1 MTETDNSAKR
11 SILIVH
17 GGDFK
22 PPEEVYMDEASTAL
36 RAGVQ
41 RDYPDQVE
49 AFGRVGIELAYYGDL
64 GNAYLRSRGRHY
76 DEQLDIGDRRNA
88 LDSLR
93 KIPQRKKFGLQQ
105 YDKLRGKSAIP
116 EAIADVAS
124 PLLGLVGLTPLL
136 VSLVAKDFAL
146 YLRRNTDFTDQ
157 VRARV
162 RDRLCEMLRRGD
174 KVMLMS
180 HGTGC
185 AVAYDVLWQLSHD
198 ERFRDEFRASKIE
211 VFVTLGSPIS
221 DDMVRKR
228 LLGAR
233 RRSKERYPTNIIT
246 WENVSAEDDYFCHDK
261 TVANDLKA
269 MMREHVISSINDY
282 RVYNHAMRYGKS
294 NPHCSLGYFIH
305 PRVAKIVVDWIGAPD
320 AVVKSDAP

>member
-1 MTETDNSAKR
+1 MTEEAKSAQR

-22 PPEEVYMDEASTAL
+22 PAADVYLDEASTAL
-36 RAGVQ
+36 QAGIQ
-41 RDYPDQVE
+41 RDFPDHVE
-49 AFGRVGIELAYYGDL
+49 AFGTVAIELAYYGDL
-64 GNAYLRSRGRHY
+64 GNAYLRSKGRHY
-76 DEQLDIGDRRNA
+76 DEQLDVGDRRNA
-88 LDSLR
+88 LESLR

-105 YDKLRGKSAIP
+105 YDKLRGKSAVP

-124 PLLGLVGLTPLL
+124 PLFGVLGLTPLL

-146 YLRRNTDFTDQ
+146 YLRGNTDFTEQ

-162 RDRLCEMLRRGD
+162 RDKLCELLRRGD

-198 ERFRDEFRASKIE
+198 ERFRDEFNASKVE

-233 RRSKERYPTNIIT
+233 QRSTERFPTNIIT
-246 WENVSAEDDYFCHDK
+246 WDNVSAEDDYFCHDK
-261 TVANDLKA
+261 TVADDLKA

-282 RVYNHAMRYGKS
+282 RVYNHALRYGKS

-305 PRVAKIVVDWIGAPD
+305 PRVAKIVSDWIEASDD
-320 AVVKSDAP
+320 AI

>member
-1 MTETDNSAKR
+1 MTEAVKSAPR

-36 RAGVQ
+36 REAVQ
-41 RDYPDQVE
+41 RDYPDHVE
-49 AFGRVGIELAYYGDL
+49 SFGAIGIELAYYGDL
-64 GNAYLRSRGRHY
+64 GNAYLRSAGRHY

-88 LDSLR
+88 LESLR
-93 KIPQRKKFGLQQ
+93 KIPQRKKFGLQY

-124 PLLGLVGLTPLL
+124 PLFGVLGLTTVLA
-136 VSLVAKDFAL
+136 SLVAKDFAL
-146 YLRRNTDFTDQ
+146 YLRGSTDFTEQ
-157 VRARV
+157 VRGRV
-162 RDRLCEMLRRGD
+162 RDKLTELLRRGD
-174 KVMLMS
+174 KVLLMS

-198 ERFRDEFRASKIE
+198 ERFRDEFSDSKIE

-221 DDMVRKR
+221 DNMVRRR
-228 LLGAR
+228 LLGAG
-233 RRSKERYPTNIIT
+233 RRSIERFPTNIIT
-246 WENVSAEDDYFCHDK
+246 WENVSAEDDYLCHDK
-261 TVANDLKA
+261 TVADDLKA

-305 PRVAKIVVDWIGAPD
+305 PRVAKIIVDWIEAPD
-320 AVVKSDAP
+320 EAI

>member
-1 MTETDNSAKR
+1 MTETSKSAQR

-22 PPEEVYMDEASTAL
+22 PPADVYLDEATTAL
-36 RAGVQ
+36 REGVQ
-41 RDYPDQVE
+41 RDYPDHVE
-49 AFGRVGIELAYYGDL
+49 PFANVGIELAYYGDL
-64 GNAYLRSRGRHY
+64 GNEYLQSKGRQY

-88 LDSLR
+88 LESLR

-105 YDKLRGKSAIP
+105 YDKLRGKSALP

-124 PLLGLVGLTPLL
+124 PLFGVLGLTTLL
-136 VSLVAKDFAL
+136 VSMVAKDFAL
-146 YLRRNTDFTDQ
+146 YISGNTDFTKQ
-157 VRARV
+157 VRERV
-162 RDRLCEMLRRGD
+162 RSKLMELLRRGD

-185 AVAYDVLWQLSHD
+185 AVAYDVLWQLSHG
-198 ERFRDEFRASKIE
+198 ESYRDEFSGSKVE

-221 DDMVRKR
+221 DDMVRRR
-228 LLGAR
+228 LLGAK
-233 RRSKERYPTNIIT
+233 RRSTERFPTNIIT
-246 WENVSAEDDYFCHDK
+246 WENVSAEDDYYCHDK
-261 TVANDLKA
+261 TVADDLKA

-282 RVYNHAMRYGKS
+282 RIYNHAMRYGKS

-305 PRVAKIVVDWIGAPD
+305 PRIAKIIVDWIEAPD
-320 AVVKSDAP
+320 DAI

>member
-1 MTETDNSAKR
+1 MTEEEKSAQR

-22 PPEEVYMDEASTAL
+22 PPEEVYLDEAATAL
-36 RAGVQ
+36 HAGVR
-41 RDYPDQVE
+41 RDFPDHVE
-49 AFGRVGIELAYYGDL
+49 AFGKVGIELAYYGDI
-64 GNAYLRSRGRHY
+64 GNEYLRSKGRQY

-88 LDSLR
+88 LESLK
-93 KIPQRKKFGLQQ
+93 KIPPRKRFGLQQ
-105 YDKLRGKSAIP
+105 YDKLRGMSAVP

-124 PLLGLVGLTPLL
+124 PLFGVLGLTTLL

-146 YLRRNTDFTDQ
+146 YLSGNTEFTKQ
-157 VRARV
+157 VRERV
-162 RDRLCEMLRRGD
+162 RSKLMELLRRGD

-180 HGTGC
+180 HGTGA
-185 AVAYDVLWQLSHD
+185 AVAYDVLWQLSHG
-198 ERFRDEFRASKIE
+198 ETYRDEFSASKIE

-221 DDMVRKR
+221 DDMIRRR

-233 RRSKERYPTNIIT
+233 RRATERFPTNIIT
-246 WENVSAEDDYFCHDK
+246 WENVSAEDDYLCHDK

-305 PRVAKIVVDWIGAPD
+305 PRVVKIVVDWIETPD
-320 AVVKSDAP
+320 DAL

>member
-1 MTETDNSAKR
+1 MTETVKSASR

-17 GGDFK
+17 GSDFK
-22 PPEEVYMDEASTAL
+22 PPAEVYLDEASTAL
-36 RAGVQ
+36 REAMQ
-41 RDYPDQVE
+41 RDYPDHVE
-49 AFGRVGIELAYYGDL
+49 AFEKVGIDIAYYGDL
-64 GNAYLRSRGRHY
+64 GNAYLSSTGRYY
-76 DEQLDIGDRRNA
+76 DEQLDIGDRRSA
-88 LDSLR
+88 LETLR
-93 KIPQRKKFGLQQ
+93 KIPQRKKFGLQY
-105 YDKLRGKSAIP
+105 YDKLRGKSALP

-124 PLLGLVGLTPLL
+124 PLFGMLGLTNLL
-136 VSLVAKDFAL
+136 VSLVARDFAL
-146 YLRRNTDFTDQ
+146 YLRGNSEFTEQ

-162 RDRLCEMLRRGD
+162 RDKLIELLRRGD
-174 KVMLMS
+174 KVLLMS

-198 ERFRDEFRASKIE
+198 ERFRDEFSESKIE

-221 DDMVRKR
+221 DNMVRRR
-228 LLGAR
+228 LLGAQR
-233 RRSKERYPTNIIT
+233 RAAERFPTNIIT
-246 WENVSAEDDYFCHDK
+246 WENVSAEDDYTCHDK

-305 PRVAKIVVDWIGAPD
+305 PRVAKILVDWIEAPD
-320 AVVKSDAP
+320 DVI

>member
-1 MTETDNSAKR
+1 MTEAVKSAPR

-36 RAGVQ
+36 REAVQ
-41 RDYPDQVE
+41 RDYPDHVE
-49 AFGRVGIELAYYGDL
+49 SFGAIGIELAYYGDL
-64 GNAYLRSRGRHY
+64 GNAYLRSVGRHY

-88 LDSLR
+88 LESLR
-93 KIPQRKKFGLQQ
+93 KIPQRKKFGLQY

-124 PLLGLVGLTPLL
+124 PLFGVLGLTTVLA
-136 VSLVAKDFAL
+136 SLVAKDFAL
-146 YLRRNTDFTDQ
+146 YLRGSKDFTEQ
-157 VRARV
+157 VRGRV
-162 RDRLCEMLRRGD
+162 RDKLTELLRRGD
-174 KVMLMS
+174 KVLLMS

-198 ERFRDEFRASKIE
+198 ERFRDEFSDSKIE

-221 DDMVRKR
+221 DNMVRRR
-228 LLGAR
+228 LLGAG
-233 RRSKERYPTNIIT
+233 RRSIERFPTNIIT
-246 WENVSAEDDYFCHDK
+246 WENVSAEDDYLCHDK
-261 TVANDLKA
+261 TVADDLKA

-305 PRVAKIVVDWIGAPD
+305 PRVAKIIVDWIEAPD
-320 AVVKSDAP
+320 EAI

>member
-1 MTETDNSAKR
+1 MTEEEKSAKR

-22 PPEEVYMDEASTAL
+22 PPEEVYLDEAATAL

-41 RDYPDQVE
+41 RDFPDHVE
-49 AFGRVGIELAYYGDL
+49 AFGKVGIDLAYYGDI
-64 GNAYLRSRGRHY
+64 GNEYLRSKGRHY

-88 LDSLR
+88 LESLR
-93 KIPQRKKFGLQQ
+93 KIPLRKKFGLQQ
-105 YDKLRGKSAIP
+105 YDKLRGKSAVP

-124 PLLGLVGLTPLL
+124 PLFGVLGLTSVL
-136 VSLVAKDFAL
+136 VSMVAKDFAL
-146 YLRRNTDFTDQ
+146 YLSGNTEFTQQ
-157 VRARV
+157 VRERV
-162 RDRLCEMLRRGD
+162 RSKLMEMLRRGD

-180 HGTGC
+180 HGTGA
-185 AVAYDVLWQLSHD
+185 AVAYDVLWQLSHG
-198 ERFRDEFRASKIE
+198 ESYRDEFSASKIE

-221 DDMVRKR
+221 DDMIRRR

-233 RRSKERYPTNIIT
+233 RRATERFPTNIIT
-246 WENVSAEDDYFCHDK
+246 WENVSAEDDYLCHDK
-261 TVANDLKA
+261 TVADDLKA

-305 PRVAKIVVDWIGAPD
+305 PRVAKIVVDWIETPAGAL
-320 AVVKSDAP
+320 

>member
-1 MTETDNSAKR
+1 MTEEENSARR

-22 PPEEVYMDEASTAL
+22 PPAEVYMDEASTAL
-36 RAGVQ
+36 REGVQ
-41 RDYPDQVE
+41 RDYPDYVE
-49 AFGRVGIELAYYGDL
+49 AFGNVAIELAYYGDL
-64 GNAYLRSRGRHY
+64 GNAYLRSKGRHY

-88 LDSLR
+88 LESLR
-93 KIPQRKKFGLQQ
+93 KIPQRKRFGLQQ
-105 YDKLRGKSAIP
+105 YDKLRGKSALP

-124 PLLGLVGLTPLL
+124 PLLGLLGFMTVL
-136 VSLVAKDFAL
+136 VSMVAKDFAL
-146 YLRRNTDFTDQ
+146 YLSGNTDFTKQ
-157 VRARV
+157 VRERV
-162 RDRLCEMLRRGD
+162 RSKLMELLRRGD

-180 HGTGC
+180 HGTGA
-185 AVAYDVLWQLSHD
+185 AVAYDVLWQLSHG
-198 ERFRDEFRASKIE
+198 ESYRDEFSASKVE

-221 DDMVRKR
+221 DNMVRRR
-228 LLGAR
+228 LLGAK
-233 RRSKERYPTNIIT
+233 RRSKERFPTNIIT

-305 PRVAKIVVDWIGAPD
+305 PRVAKIVVDWIEAPD
-320 AVVKSDAP
+320 ETI

>member
-1 MTETDNSAKR
+1 MTETTKSAQR

-22 PPEEVYMDEASTAL
+22 PPEDVYLDEASTAL
-36 RAGVQ
+36 REGLQ
-41 RDYPDQVE
+41 RDFPDHVE
-49 AFGRVGIELAYYGDL
+49 PFESVGIELAYYGDI
-64 GNAYLRSRGRHY
+64 GNEYLRSKGRQY

-88 LDSLR
+88 LEGLK

-105 YDKLRGKSAIP
+105 YDKLRGKSAVP

-124 PLLGLVGLTPLL
+124 PLFGLLGLTTML
-136 VSLVAKDFAL
+136 VSMVAKDFAL
-146 YLRRNTDFTDQ
+146 YLSGNTEFTQ
-157 VRARV
+157 RVRARV
-162 RDRLCEMLRRGD
+162 RSKLMELLRRGD
-174 KVMLMS
+174 KVMLIS

-185 AVAYDVLWQLSHD
+185 AVAYDVLWQLSHG
-198 ERFRDEFRASKIE
+198 ESYRDEFSASKIE

-221 DDMVRKR
+221 DDMVRRR
-228 LLGAR
+228 LLG
-233 RRSKERYPTNIIT
+233 SKRKSTERFPTNIIT

-282 RVYNHAMRYGKS
+282 RVYNHALRYGKS

-305 PRVAKIVVDWIGAPD
+305 PRVAKIVVDWLEAPD
-320 AVVKSDAP
+320 DAI

>member
-1 MTETDNSAKR
+1 MTETVKSARR

-22 PPEEVYMDEASTAL
+22 PPAEVYMDEASTAL
-36 RAGVQ
+36 LEAIQ
-41 RDYPDQVE
+41 RDYPDHVE
-49 AFGRVGIELAYYGDL
+49 SFGNVGLELAYYGDL

-88 LDSLR
+88 LESLR
-93 KIPQRKKFGLQQ
+93 KIPQRKRFGLQY
-105 YDKLRGKSAIP
+105 YDKLRGKSALP
-116 EAIADVAS
+116 EAIADVTS
-124 PLLGLVGLTPLL
+124 PLFGVLGLTTLL

-146 YLRRNTDFTDQ
+146 YLRGNTDFTEQ
-157 VRARV
+157 VRGRV
-162 RDRLCEMLRRGD
+162 RDKLIEMLRRGD
-174 KVMLMS
+174 KVLLMS

-198 ERFRDEFRASKIE
+198 ERFRGEFSGTKID

-221 DDMVRKR
+221 DNMVRRR

-233 RRSKERYPTNIIT
+233 RRSTERFPTNIIT
-246 WENVSAEDDYFCHDK
+246 WENVSAEDDYMCHDK
-261 TVANDLKA
+261 TVADDLKA

-305 PRVAKIVVDWIGAPD
+305 PRVAKIVVDWIELPD
-320 AVVKSDAP
+320 DAT

>member
-36 RAGVQ
+36 HAGVQ
-41 RDYPDQVE
+41 RDFPDHVE

-124 PLLGLVGLTPLL
+124 PLFGLLGLTPLL
-136 VSLVAKDFAL
+136 VSVVAKDFAL

-162 RDRLCEMLRRGD
+162 RDRLCELLRRGD

-198 ERFRDEFRASKIE
+198 ERYRDEFKASKIE

-221 DDMVRKR
+221 DNMVRKR

-282 RVYNHAMRYGKS
+282 RVYNHALRYGKS

-320 AVVKSDAP
+320 AAVRSDAP

>member
-1 MTETDNSAKR
+1 MTETVNSARR
-11 SILIVH
+11 SVLIVH

-22 PPEEVYMDEASTAL
+22 PPAEVYLDEASTAL
-36 RAGVQ
+36 REAVQ
-41 RDYPDQVE
+41 RDYPE
-49 AFGRVGIELAYYGDL
+49 HIEPLENVNIDLAYYGDL

-88 LDSLR
+88 LESLR

-116 EAIADVAS
+116 EAIADVAA
-124 PLLGLVGLTPLL
+124 PLCGVLGLTTLL

-146 YLRRNTDFTDQ
+146 YLRGNTDFTEQ

-162 RDRLCEMLRRGD
+162 RDKLIELLRRGD
-174 KVMLMS
+174 KVLFMS

-198 ERFRDEFRASKIE
+198 ERFRDEFAESKVE

-221 DDMVRKR
+221 DNMVRRR
-228 LLGAR
+228 LLGAGR
-233 RRSKERYPTNIIT
+233 RAKERFPTNIII
-246 WENVSAEDDYFCHDK
+246 WENVSAEDDYVCHDK

-269 MMREHVISSINDY
+269 MMREHVISTINDY
-282 RVYNHAMRYGKS
+282 RIYNHTLRYGRS

-305 PRVAKIVVDWIGAPD
+305 PRVAKILVDWIEAPD
-320 AVVKSDAP
+320 DAI

>member
-1 MTETDNSAKR
+1 MTEAGTSARR

-22 PPEEVYMDEASTAL
+22 PPAEVYMDEASTAL
-36 RAGVQ
+36 HEGVQ
-41 RDYPDQVE
+41 RDYPDHVE
-49 AFGRVGIELAYYGDL
+49 AFGNVGIELAYYGDL
-64 GNAYLRSRGRHY
+64 GNAYLRSKGRHY

-88 LDSLR
+88 LESLR
-93 KIPQRKKFGLQQ
+93 KIPQRKKFGLQY

-124 PLLGLVGLTPLL
+124 PLFGVLGLTTLL

-146 YLRRNTDFTDQ
+146 YLRGDTDFTEQ
-157 VRARV
+157 VRGRV
-162 RDRLCEMLRRGD
+162 RDKLIEMLRRGD
-174 KVMLMS
+174 RVLLMS

-198 ERFRDEFRASKIE
+198 ERFRDEFSDTKID

-221 DDMVRKR
+221 DNMVRRR
-228 LLGAR
+228 LLGAG
-233 RRSKERYPTNIIT
+233 RRSTERFPTNIIT
-246 WENVSAEDDYFCHDK
+246 WENLSAEDDYLCHDK
-261 TVANDLKA
+261 TVADDLKA

-282 RVYNHAMRYGKS
+282 RVYNHTMRYGKS

-305 PRVAKIVVDWIGAPD
+305 PRVAKIIVDWIELPDEAP
-320 AVVKSDAP
+320 